1 MDLSDAADGG
11 ASDLASPELS
21 RPDSLLARMAFA
33 VGGTGLISATLA
45 DAVAVT
51 GRHVG
56 FNLLGSIELVQAAV
70 VLLATSAMLIATIT
84 DNHASV
90 HMLTS
95 RLSTERAR
103 MMARVA
109 AFVSGV
115 TFLVILAGS
124 LWISAEM
131 WNSHEQSELLHIPF
145 RWLRLLWIIAAV
157 LIAWQFFKRAFAPL
171 PRDGGKL

>member
-11 ASDLASPELS
+11 ANDLGSPGPS
-21 RPDSLLARMAFA
+21 KPDSLLARIAFA
-33 VGGTGLISATLA
+33 VGGVGLIGATLS
-45 DAVAVT
+45 DAIAVT
-51 GRHVG
+51 GRHAG

-95 RLSTERAR
+95 RLSTKRAR

-131 WNSHEQSELLHIPF
+131 WNAHEQSELLHIPF
-145 RWLRLLWIIAAV
+145 RWLRMVWLIAAL
-157 LIAWQFFKRAFAPL
+157 LIAWQFFKRAFKSAS
-171 PRDGGKL
+171 RDGGKL

>member
-11 ASDLASPELS
+11 ASDIGTAEPSK
-21 RPDSLLARMAFA
+21 PDSKLARVAFA
-33 VGGTGLISATLA
+33 VGGAGLIGATLS
-45 DAVAVT
+45 DAIAVT
-51 GRHVG
+51 GRHAG

-95 RLSTERAR
+95 RLSSERAR

-124 LWISAEM
+124 AWISAEM
-131 WNSHEQSELLHIPF
+131 WNAHEQSELLHIPF
-145 RWLRLLWIIAAV
+145 RWLRLLWLVVAL
-157 LIAWQFFKRAFAPL
+157 LIAWQFFKRAFAPA
-171 PRDGGKL
+171 PRKGEKA

>member
-11 ASDLASPELS
+11 PSDLASHEAAT
-21 RPDSLLARMAFA
+21 PDSLLARMAYA
-33 VGGTGLISATLA
+33 VGGTGLIGATLS
-45 DAVAVT
+45 DAIAVT
-51 GRHVG
+51 GRHAG

-84 DNHASV
+84 NNHASV

-109 AFVSGV
+109 AFVSGL
-115 TFLVILAGS
+115 TFLALFAGS
-124 LWISAEM
+124 LWISSEL
-131 WNSHEQSELLHIPF
+131 WNAHEQSELLHIPF
-145 RWLRLLWIIAAV
+145 RWLRFLWLVAAI
-157 LIAWQFFKRAFAPL
+157 LIAWQFFKRAFA
-171 PRDGGKL
+171 RSGGKA

>member
-11 ASDLASPELS
+11 PSDLASHEAAA
-21 RPDSLLARMAFA
+21 PDSLLSQTAYA
-33 VGGTGLISATLA
+33 VGGAGLIGATLS
-45 DAVAVT
+45 DAIAVT

-84 DNHASV
+84 NNHASV

-115 TFLVILAGS
+115 TFLVLVVGS
-124 LWISAEM
+124 LWISIELWDA
-131 WNSHEQSELLHIPF
+131 HEQSELLHIPF
-145 RWLRLLWIIAAV
+145 RWLRFLWLVAAM
-157 LIAWQFFKRAFAPL
+157 LIAWQFFKRSFA
-171 PRDGGKL
+171 RSGGEA